1 MGWRNT
7 REYRI
12 WRAKVIR
19 RDSVCQV
26 CGSVKFRHTHHK
38 NDASS
43 FPELRFS
50 VDNGVTLCSKHHIM
64 FHTSYKNSFSE
75 SCSDKDYTN
84 FIELISALKE
94 EFKEELVQK
103 IKEL

>member
-1 MGWRNT
+1 MKWRAS

-26 CGSVKFRHTHHK
+26 CGSVQLRHAHHK

-43 FPELRFS
+43 FPELKFR
-50 VDNGVTLCSKHHIM
+50 VDNGVTLCRNHHIM

-75 SCSDKDYTN
+75 KCSDKDYDN
-84 FIELISALKE
+84 FIELIDALKK
-94 EFKEELVQK
+94 EFKEEV
-103 IKEL
+103 IKKVKDW